1 MSDLPESQTQN
12 VIETLATGD
21 AGDLTTPKD
30 DKFEMRFDYLGW
42 PLIAHI
48 VPHSSG
54 SVHMQLMG
62 RVGRLP
68 YSMEGQNR
76 RLGPMMLL
84 SSTVKRRPTRFAVTK
99 NGEVVLAGDIRV
111 AAPITPHTLITAV
124 TILLASIKPYLDIFP
139 FFIESERRSQ
149 P

>member
-1 MSDLPESQTQN
+1 MH
-12 VIETLATGD
+12 
-21 AGDLTTPKD
+21 
-30 DKFEMRFDYLGW
+30 FDYLGW
-42 PLIAHI
+42 PLIARV

-54 SVHMQLMG
+54 SLHMQLMG